1 VASCLNSEQSLPD
14 SEVWPDVYNAC
25 WKKTDRCSQQATL
38 TTIVVIIMN
47 EKKIKS
53 WKKAR
58 QARKIKEKS
67 KNNNEQW

>member
-1 VASCLNSEQSLPD
+1 
-14 SEVWPDVYNAC
+14 
-25 WKKTDRCSQQATL
+25 
-38 TTIVVIIMN
+38 MN